1 MALSFDAGGEWLE
14 ADGLGGF
21 ASGTTTGARTRRYH
35 ALLCCATTPPTTRMV
50 LVNGLEAWVE
60 IAEQRVPLS
69 TQVYEP
75 GVVHPDGYR
84 QLKEFNRDPWPRWT
98 WTIKSPRGLIEIDQE
113 LFVPW
118 HRPMSVLRW
127 SVRAAGKETPGPA
140 ITLCVRPLL
149 SGRDYHATHH
159 ENGSMDLW
167 GFESKLQEA
176 DEGDRKIIWRVYQGV
191 PEIECLTDGSYE
203 NAADWYRRF
212 RYDREAYRGLDH
224 SEDLGSPGVFRW
236 TLGQGHSERAHLLM
250 RGSTPASAS
259 DPEPTGSVAQRA
271 ETFAQRERDRREA
284 LGVGLERSAQEYLVT
299 RGLST
304 TIIAGYPWF
313 TDWGRDTFIS
323 LRGLCLAT
331 GRLREAQQILTDWA
345 RYRVEGMLPNRF
357 PDHGDHPEFHSV
369 DAGLWYITAAF
380 DFIKVAKAK
389 NSRDLRGDVRSIT
402 QACLGLVEGCIA
414 GTRHGIRMDS
424 RDGLLAAGEEGTA
437 LTWMDARYDGRAV
450 TPRIGKP
457 VEIQAL
463 WINALGLVSSSGA
476 TAKHKKLRKLY
487 EQAKASFVER
497 FWSEERG
504 YLADV
509 IDTNHAPGQKD
520 WSLRPNALF
529 AIGGLSETLLPS
541 DMAKKVVD
549 RAESEL
555 WTPMGM
561 RTLGPG
567 EPGFAPRYGGSPAQ
581 RDEAYHQGTV
591 WPWLLGAFVE
601 AWVRVRGNTDK
612 AKAQARKRFLEP
624 MLLTHDR
631 GGLGHIAE
639 IADAEAPHTPRGCP
653 WQAWSVAEALR
664 LDKVVLAD

>member
-1 MALSFDAGGEWLE
+1 MSFDAGGEWLE

-21 ASGTTTGARTRRYH
+21 ASGTTSGARTRRYH

-50 LVNGLEAWVE
+50 LVNGIEAWVE
-60 IAEQRVPLS
+60 IDGQRIPLS

-84 QLKEFNRDPWPRWT
+84 QLSEFTRDPWPRWT
-98 WTIKSPRGLIEIDQE
+98 WSIPTPQGNIEIEQE

-118 HRPMSVLRW
+118 RRPMSVMRW
-127 SVRAAGKETPGPA
+127 RVLAPKNAGTKQAQVPV
-140 ITLCVRPLL
+140 TLCVRPLL
-149 SGRDYHATHH
+149 SGRDYHSTHH

-167 GFESKLQEA
+167 GFESKV
-176 DEGDRKIIWRVYQGV
+176 EGGKKIIWRLYHGV

-212 RYDREAYRGLDH
+212 RYDQEAYRGLDH
-224 SEDLGSPGVFRW
+224 CEDLGSPGVFKW
-236 TLGQGHSERAHLLM
+236 TFGKGHPERAHLLM
-250 RGSTPASAS
+250 RGSTPQSAS

-271 ETFAQRERDRREA
+271 ETFSQREHDRRKA
-284 LGVGLERSAQEYLVT
+284 LGAGLERSAQDYLVT

-304 TIIAGYPWF
+304 TVIAGYPWF

-331 GRLREAQQILTDWA
+331 GRLNEAQQILTDWA

-357 PDHGDHPEFHSV
+357 PDHGDHPEFHSA
-369 DAGLWYITAAF
+369 DAGLWYITAAY
-380 DFIKVAKAK
+380 DFMKVAKAK
-389 NSRDLRGDVRSIT
+389 STRDLRGDVRSIT

-414 GTRHGIRMDS
+414 GTRHGIRMDP
-424 RDGLLAAGEEGTA
+424 RDALLAAGEEGTA

-463 WINALGLVSSSGA
+463 WINALGLVSGAGESS
-476 TAKHKKLRKLY
+476 KHKKLRKLY
-487 EQAKASFVER
+487 DQAKASFIER
-497 FWSEERG
+497 FWCEDRG

-509 IDTNHAPGQKD
+509 VDVNHAPGQVD
-520 WSLRPNALF
+520 WSVRPNALF
-529 AIGGLSETLLPS
+529 AIGGLNETLLPE
-541 DMAKKVVD
+541 AIARRVVD
-549 RAESEL
+549 RAEKEL

-561 RTLGPG
+561 RTLGPS
-567 EPGFAPRYGGSPAQ
+567 ESAFTPRYGGSPAQ

-591 WPWLLGAFVE
+591 WPWLLGSFVE
-601 AWVRVRGNTDK
+601 AWVRVRGNTDQ

-624 MLLTHDR
+624 MLAQQDR

-639 IADAEAPHTPRGCP
+639 IADGVSPHASRGCP

-664 LDKVVLAD
+664 LDKIVLAD